1 MRNTPCWPE
10 SPPKKPLIKP
20 PTTNHFEP
28 KKYFYLWCAIL
39 GSIVFFFILAP
50 FFSKGAHARF
60 VLDLSLMSMLILSVY
75 ICSSNRKY
83 LATAIILAVPAVLRL
98 FFPSTE
104 VDEITLMFN
113 AAFFAFVIGILIRQ
127 LFTTTYV
134 TKDVICAA
142 LSVYFLVGVLYG
154 IMFTLLECFFSGSFF
169 LPQPIENYTFYSAFG
184 QDLIYFSFVTLTTS
198 GYGDI
203 VPLSPPAKF
212 LSILEA
218 ITGQIYL
225 TVMIARLIGIHISQ
239 LKH

>member
-1 MRNTPCWPE
+1 MIKSETPA
-10 SPPKKPLIKP
+10 KRLILP
-20 PTTNHFEP
+20 RFT
-28 KKYFYLWCAIL
+28 YFGLL
-39 GSIVFFFILAP
+39 LFLVFFFIVAP
-50 FFSKGAHARF
+50 FFSKGAHARL
-60 VLDLSLMSMLILSVY
+60 VLDLSLMSMLILSAY
-75 ICSSNRKY
+75 ICSNNRQY
-83 LATAIILAVPAVLRL
+83 LIVAIILALPAILRL
-98 FFPSTE
+98 FIPSTE

-113 AAFFAFVIGILIRQ
+113 ALFFAFVIGILLHL

-134 TKDVICAA
+134 TKDVIYAA

-154 IMFTLLECFFSGSFF
+154 ITFTLLECFFPGSFA
-169 LPQPIENYTFYSAFG
+169 LPQPIGDYTFYSAFG

>member
-1 MRNTPCWPE
+1 MISSEFPVKRFILPRFT
-10 SPPKKPLIKP
+10 
-20 PTTNHFEP
+20 
-28 KKYFYLWCAIL
+28 YLGL
-39 GSIVFFFILAP
+39 LLFLVFFFIVAP

-75 ICSSNRKY
+75 ICSSNKKY
-83 LATAIILAVPAVLRL
+83 LIFAIILAAPAIIRL
-98 FFPSTE
+98 FFPSPE

-113 AAFFAFVIGILIRQ
+113 SAFFAFVIGVLLRL

-134 TKDVICAA
+134 TKDVIYAA

-154 IMFTLLECFFSGSFF
+154 ITFTLLECFFPGSFA
-169 LPQPIENYTFYSAFG
+169 LPQPIGDHTVYTAFG

-225 TVMIARLIGIHISQ
+225 TVMIARLIGVHISQ

>member
-1 MRNTPCWPE
+1 MIKSETPVKRYILPRF
-10 SPPKKPLIKP
+10 
-20 PTTNHFEP
+20 T
-28 KKYFYLWCAIL
+28 YFGLL
-39 GSIVFFFILAP
+39 LFLVFFFILAP
-50 FFSKGAHARF
+50 FFSKGAHARL

-83 LATAIILAVPAVLRL
+83 LTIATILAAPTILRL
-98 FFPSTE
+98 FFPSAE
-104 VDEITLMFN
+104 VDEVTLMFN
-113 AAFFAFVIGILIRQ
+113 STFFAFVIGVLLHL

-134 TKDVICAA
+134 TKDVIYAA
-142 LSVYFLVGVLYG
+142 LSIYFLIGVLYG
-154 IMFTLLECFFSGSFF
+154 IIFTLLECFLPGSFA
-169 LPQPIENYTFYSAFG
+169 LPQPLGDYTFYSAFG
-184 QDLIYFSFVTLTTS
+184 QDLIYFSFITLTTS

-225 TVMIARLIGIHISQ
+225 TVMIARLIGIHIAQ

>member
-1 MRNTPCWPE
+1 MIKTETPAKRLTLP
-10 SPPKKPLIKP
+10 
-20 PTTNHFEP
+20 HFT
-28 KKYFYLWCAIL
+28 YFALL
-39 GSIVFFFILAP
+39 LFLVFFFIVAP
-50 FFSKGAHARF
+50 FFSKGAHARL
-60 VLDLSLMSMLILSVY
+60 VLDLSLMSMLILSAY
-75 ICSSNRKY
+75 ICSSNKKY
-83 LATAIILAVPAVLRL
+83 LIVAIILAAPAILRL

-113 AAFFAFVIGILIRQ
+113 ALFFAFVIGILLHL

-134 TKDVICAA
+134 TKDVIYAA

-154 IMFTLLECFFSGSFF
+154 ITFTLLECFFPGSFA
-169 LPQPIENYTFYSAFG
+169 LPQPIGDYTFYSAFG

-239 LKH
+239 LKR

>member
-1 MRNTPCWPE
+1 MISSE
-10 SPPKKPLIKP
+10 SPVKRFILPR
-20 PTTNHFEP
+20 FA
-28 KKYFYLWCAIL
+28 YLGL
-39 GSIVFFFILAP
+39 LLFLVFFFIVAP
-50 FFSKGAHARF
+50 FFSKGAHARLI
-60 VLDLSLMSMLILSVY
+60 LDLSLMSMLILSVY
-75 ICSSNRKY
+75 ICSSNKKY
-83 LATAIILAVPAVLRL
+83 FIVAIILAAPAILRL

-113 AAFFAFVIGILIRQ
+113 ATFFAFVIGVLLRL
-127 LFTTTYV
+127 LFTTTHV
-134 TKDVICAA
+134 TKDVMYAA

-154 IMFTLLECFFSGSFF
+154 IIFSLLECFSPGSFA
-169 LPQPIENYTFYSAFG
+169 LPQPVGNFNFYSAFG
-184 QDLIYFSFVTLTTS
+184 QDLLYFSFVTLTTS

-239 LKH
+239 LKR

>member
-1 MRNTPCWPE
+1 MINSEAPA
-10 SPPKKPLIKP
+10 KKFTLPRF
-20 PTTNHFEP
+20 T
-28 KKYFYLWCAIL
+28 YFGLL
-39 GSIVFFFILAP
+39 LSLVFFFVVAP

-75 ICSSNRKY
+75 ICSSNKKH
-83 LATAIILAVPAVLRL
+83 LIIAIILAAPAILRL

-104 VDEITLMFN
+104 VDEVTLIFN
-113 AAFFAFVIGILIRQ
+113 ATFLGFVIGVLLQ
-127 LFTTTYV
+127 LLFTTTYV
-134 TKDVICAA
+134 TKDVIYAA

-154 IMFTLLECFFSGSFF
+154 IIFTLLECFSPGSFA
-169 LPQPIENYTFYSAFG
+169 LPQPVGDYTFYSAFG

-203 VPLSPPAKF
+203 VPLSQPAKF

-239 LKH
+239 LKS